1 MVKHHG
7 NKKHHCPHD
16 VRRAVDCSICIIKSD
31 RICKHRKRRDACNL
45 CGGEALCKHNILK
58 RKCKHCCHRKSLCD
72 HGNIQWKCK
81 KGCWKNCPHDLR
93 KIRCQICNGSS
104 SQYSAVPVPVYTA
117 PDPVYTAPVPVY
129 TAPDPVYTAP
139 DPVYT
144 APVPVYTAPV
154 PVYTAP
160 VPVYPAPV
168 PVYPAQ
174 VPVYP
179 AQNKQMKRRM
189 TSRFCEH
196 GLRRDYCK
204 DCGGGGICKHRIQKN
219 YCKPCR
225 GSRICEHGREK
236 RFCRNCGGIGICEHN
251 HEIRKCK
258 RCRDE
263 FCEKHAT
270 SSACYTKI
278 HCPFCKEERIAR
290 SKQLKEWIDLGDGES
305 GLNDCFSD
313 LDDDD
318 LVKGQPIPHE
328 DTNCSFQ
335 NHTSFEELNVPSNSP
350 DPESESYSW
359 DEEPNLFE
367 MNNYFGL
374 DQ

>member
-1 MVKHHG
+1 MVKRHG
-7 NKKHHCPHD
+7 NKKHDCPHG
-16 VRRAVDCSICIIKSD
+16 VRRAVDCSICRIKSY
-31 RICKHRKRRDACNL
+31 RICEHRKRRDACNL

-81 KGCWKNCPHDLR
+81 RGCWNNCPHDLR

-104 SQYSAVPVPVYTA
+104 SQYSAVPVL
-117 PDPVYTAPVPVY
+117 
-129 TAPDPVYTAP
+129 
-139 DPVYT
+139 
-144 APVPVYTAPV
+144 
-154 PVYTAP
+154 
-160 VPVYPAPV
+160 VYPAPV

-174 VPVYP
+174 IPVYHAPVPVYP
-179 AQNKQMKRRM
+179 AQNKQMEDRM

-196 GLRRDYCK
+196 GRRRDYCK
-204 DCGGGGICKHRIQKN
+204 DCGGGGICMHGIQKN

-236 RFCRNCGGIGICEHN
+236 RFCRNCGGIGICEHD
-251 HEIRKCK
+251 HEIRICK
-258 RCRDE
+258 RCRNE

-270 SSACYTKI
+270 RSACYTKI
-278 HCPFCKEERIAR
+278 HCPFCREERITR
-290 SKQLKEWIDLGDGES
+290 SKQSKEWIDLGDGES

-318 LVKGQPIPHE
+318 LVKGQPVPHE

-335 NHTSFEELNVPSNSP
+335 NNTFFKELNVHSNSP

>member
-7 NKKHHCPHD
+7 NKKHHCPHG

-117 PDPVYTAPVPVY
+117 PVPVY

-139 DPVYT
+139 
-144 APVPVYTAPV
+144 
-154 PVYTAP
+154 
-160 VPVYPAPV
+160 
-168 PVYPAQ
+168 

-278 HCPFCKEERIAR
+278 HCPFCREERIAR

-318 LVKGQPIPHE
+318 LVKGQPVPHE